1 MKILIYGGSFDP
13 VHKGHYALLK
23 AALSQLQ
30 PDYTHIF
37 TAWQS
42 PFKHKSPVSFETRQ
56 NMAREALGP
65 LSPNIIFDDFEKR
78 VKRVVY
84 TWETVKRAREL
95 RRGAKIYLL
104 VGTDCL
110 NDMHRWKNAPY
121 LFQNAVIAAGARK
134 GFKFETT
141 DFDFTLLK
149 GSFPLV
155 SSTQLRL
162 AIMCNGMLPTA
173 LPAPTK
179 AFIERNLMYG
189 LNMHKWLEANLKP
202 RRYLH
207 TKMVA
212 QAAVMLA
219 RAYGKADA
227 ERAATAALLHDMAKC
242 MGAAD
247 LIEYSRANGLK
258 IKGFDEICRHAPHL
272 LHSAVSA
279 DMAKK
284 LFGIKDK
291 DLLLAISRH
300 TLGAQDMSSLQKILF
315 VADMASKDRKYKEAR
330 AVQAAAQKS
339 LDQGMLA
346 AMAVKLN
353 FTIQTRKWLAP
364 AGPELWNELISKPN

>member
-13 VHKGHYALLK
+13 VHKGHCALLK
-23 AALSQLQ
+23 AAINQIK

-42 PFKHKSPVSFETRQ
+42 PFKQKSPVPFETRQ

-65 LSPNIIFDDFEKR
+65 ISPAIIFDDFEKR
-78 VKRVVY
+78 ARRVVY
-84 TWETVKRAREL
+84 TWETVKRAKEL
-95 RRGAKIYLL
+95 YKGSKVYLL
-104 VGTDCL
+104 VGADCL
-110 NDMHRWKNAPY
+110 NDMHKWKNAPY
-121 LFQNAVIAAGARK
+121 LFQNAVITAGARK
-134 GFKFETT
+134 GFEFGTN
-141 DFDFTLLK
+141 DFDFTPLK
-149 GSFPLV
+149 GGFPLV

-162 AIMCNGMLPTA
+162 AIMCNGMVPTA
-173 LPAPTK
+173 VPAVTA
-179 AFIERNLMYG
+179 AFIEKNLMYG

-212 QAAVMLA
+212 QTAAALA
-219 RAYGKADA
+219 HVYSRADA

-242 MGAAD
+242 MGDND
-247 LIEYSRANGLK
+247 LIEYCRENGLK
-258 IKGFDEICRHAPHL
+258 IKGFDEIRRRAPHL
-272 LHSAVSA
+272 LHGAVSA

-300 TLGAQDMSSLQKILF
+300 TLGAADMSVLQKIIF
-315 VADMASKDRKYKEAR
+315 TADMASKDRKYKEAR

-339 LDQGMLA
+339 LDEGMLA

-364 AGPELWNELISKPN
+364 AGPELWNKLISKLN